1 MFSYNLNYKDSTLVT
16 YSVRVH
22 QHINSV
28 EVQGERD
35 LSVLELLKPVLEE
48 KASEILVKRT
58 RIGQEGS

>member
-1 MFSYNLNYKDSTLVT
+1 MVT
-16 YSVRVH
+16 YGVGVH